1 MTKLTKSKELFERSS
16 YRIEDSVG
24 YLMARARSRLAKSVD
39 LEFTPLDITH
49 AQGCIVMMLSSGRYA
64 TAAEL
69 ARELYIDSA
78 AMTRMVDRL
87 EKRGLID
94 RMPRGDD
101 RRVINLRLTD
111 AGRALADALP
121 DRYIAVLKKNFVGFT
136 ADEVDTL
143 RTLLRKLLDA
153 SAAAEA
159 ADKQESK

>member
-1 MTKLTKSKELFERSS
+1 MTKPKEIFDRNT

-24 YLMARARSRLAKSVD
+24 YLMARARTRLAKAVD
-39 LEFTPLDITH
+39 VEFLPLDITH
-49 AQGCIVMMLSSGRYA
+49 AQGCIVMMLASGRYA

-101 RRVINLRLTD
+101 RRVINLRLTGP
-111 AGRALADALP
+111 GRALADALP
-121 DRYIAVLKKNFVGFT
+121 DRYVAVLKKNFAGFT

-143 RTLLRKLLDA
+143 RTLLRKLLDG

-159 ADKQESK
+159 ADKQEGK